1 MRTNVL
7 WGAGAVASIF
17 VAGVVAS
24 AAADEGERDESTT
37 VTIWR
42 APANVI
48 PYNQYG
54 YYQPY
59 GGYTYG
65 AAAGDAA
72 FISHRRA
79 VDIKAEGELRFPGVS
94 TKIDPST
101 VQFRSLSDSKG
112 TSVVEQRYAYDLGS
126 PEKLM
131 RRYIGKSVTVTT
143 SKGEVSGVLRGIDAD
158 SLVIESGSG
167 KSRAVEIIRRGENLL
182 DVKLAAGDAELATEP
197 TLVWKVVSKKPGKQN
212 IEVSYRTDG
221 LRWDADYTAI
231 LDDEKATKSAVE
243 LSAWATITND
253 TGVEYNDSELVLVTG
268 VLDNQ
273 QPVNPYAGYQQ
284 PRVPHPEPAMFKV
297 PREVTIAAGGTV
309 QVELMPSRSG
319 SSRRVVLYE
328 TTADMSA
335 SYQTYMQYDCY
346 SYNQPANTGGKG
358 ELALEIDGP
367 GKGAILPEGRVRVF
381 KKKGD
386 GLELLGEDQLKVN
399 AETGQA
405 RLRLGS
411 DENVTGSRTQ
421 RECKYDE
428 RTRSLREKFEVVVE
442 NKGKDSVEVVMRE
455 YMYRWVNWKMDGEDI
470 PGTKAATQ
478 TQEYRVKLSGNSK
491 KTFTYTVVYSW

>member
-7 WGAGAVASIF
+7 WGTGAVVSILALATATA
-17 VAGVVAS
+17 VG
-24 AAADEGERDESTT
+24 DERDATTT

-42 APANVI
+42 APAVNVAAQQ
-48 PYNQYG
+48 YYG
-54 YYQPY
+54 YNPY

-72 FISHRRA
+72 FVSHRRKVEIA
-79 VDIKAEGELRFPGVS
+79 AEGELRFPGVS
-94 TKIDPST
+94 TRIDPST
-101 VQFRSLSDSKG
+101 VQFRSLSDAKG

-131 RRYIGKSVTVTT
+131 RRYVGKQVTVTT
-143 SKGEVSGVLRGIDAD
+143 SKGETSGVLRGIDAE
-158 SLVIESGSG
+158 SLVIESGTG
-167 KSRAVEIIRRGENLL
+167 KARAVEIIRRGDNLL
-182 DVKLAAGDAELATEP
+182 DVRLAAGDAELATEP
-197 TLVWKVVSKKPGKQN
+197 TLVWKVVSKKPGKQDV
-212 IEVSYRTDG
+212 EVSYRTDG

-231 LDDEKATKSAVE
+231 LEDEKGGKGSVE
-243 LSAWATITND
+243 LSSWATITND
-253 TGVEYNDSELVLVTG
+253 TGVEYKDSQLVLVTG
-268 VLDNQ
+268 ILDNQ
-273 QPVNPYAGYQQ
+273 QPVAPYAGYQP
-284 PRVPHPEPAMFKV
+284 PRVPHSEPSTFTV
-297 PREVTIAAGGTV
+297 PRTVSIAAGGTV

-328 TTADMSA
+328 TTADMSYA
-335 SYQTYMQYDCY
+335 YQTYQYVDCY
-346 SYNQPANTGGKG
+346 AYNQPANTGMKG

-367 GKGAILPEGRVRVF
+367 GKGAVLPEGRVRVF
-381 KKKGD
+381 KRKGD

-405 RLRLGS
+405 RLRLGTDDHIS
-411 DENVTGSRTQ
+411 GSRVQ

-428 RTRSLREKFEVVVE
+428 RTRTLREKFEVTVE
-442 NKGKDSVEVVMRE
+442 NKGKDSAEVVMRE

-470 PGTKAATQ
+470 PGTKAAAQ

>member
-7 WGAGAVASIF
+7 WGVGAVVSIL
-17 VAGVVAS
+17 VVAS
-24 AAADEGERDESTT
+24 ATAGEGDRDESTT

-42 APANVI
+42 APANALQ
-48 PYNQYG
+48 YQYQYG
-54 YYQPY
+54 YNPY

-72 FISHRRA
+72 FISHRRT
-79 VDIKAEGELRFPGVS
+79 VDIAAEGELLFPGVS

-101 VQFRSLSDSKG
+101 VQFRSLSDAKG

-131 RRYIGKSVTVTT
+131 RRYIGKQVTVTT
-143 SKGEVSGVLRGIDAD
+143 SKGEVAGILRGIDSE

-167 KSRAVEIIRRGENLL
+167 KTRAVEIIRRGDNLL

-197 TLVWKVVSKKPGKQN
+197 TLVWKVVSKKPGKQQ

-231 LDDEKATKSAVE
+231 LDDEKGGKSSVE

-253 TGVEYNDSELVLVTG
+253 TGVEYDDSELVLVTG
-268 VLDNQ
+268 VLENQ
-273 QPVNPYAGYQQ
+273 QVAAPYAGYQA
-284 PRVPHPEPAMFKV
+284 PRVPHSAPSTFKV

-319 SSRRVVLYE
+319 ASRRVVLYE
-328 TTADMSA
+328 TTADLSA

-405 RLRLGS
+405 RLRLGT
-411 DENVTGSRTQ
+411 DDDIAGERRQ
-421 RECKYDE
+421 MECKYDE
-428 RTRSLREKFEVVVE
+428 RTRTLREKFEVKVE
-442 NKGKDSVEVVMRE
+442 NKGKDAAEVVMRE
-455 YMYRWVNWKMDGEDI
+455 YMYRWVNWKIDGEDI
-470 PGTKAATQ
+470 TGTKAATQ